1 MKEGKL
7 FFKAKAKSGELE
19 VVCDKKEQFRIMKC
33 IHSGIGVSKKLRAL
47 GGHLGMNTLQTEVAS
62 RYYWPC
68 VTQDVKKFI
77 KSCKECQCSKLSNL
91 EKTKQTLHP
100 VKVPQGIWQQI
111 GIDLVGPLPQSP
123 EGHEYMLTVIDYFS
137 KWVELFALKDKKAT
151 SVAQCLFQLMCCFGP
166 AKIHISDQGRE
177 FCNELHQQMYLLTG
191 VHHRITGHYHPQANG
206 LCERMNG
213 ATMAALKKTVE
224 EEAEDW
230 YRLLDAVAYSYRAT
244 KCRATGLSPFEVLFG
259 RKMGLPIN
267 FINNPEEEEEDLT
280 LEQAM
285 ELEKQLKN
293 AQEEVSQPEVLEAAK
308 VVLKEIF
315 DSVSKN
321 IHKE

>member
-1 MKEGKL
+1 MENSTTTPKHSEEDTVVLDLSPGTLQNIAARFPVDIQLEPPIELLQDALQQSSSEGTSTSSQKGSSEGTSSQHTGSSEYSQDSEYQPTGSDSDLKAFQSPPKKKQKKIDGYQKWNGTIKQPLPDKEFSSRMHNIREFLLDGKEPEGMDQKALNKFRYAAHSKYVMKEGKL

-33 IHSGIGVSKKLRAL
+33 IHSGIGVSKESRAL

-137 KWVELFALKDKKAT
+137 K
-151 SVAQCLFQLMCCFGP
+151 
-166 AKIHISDQGRE
+166 
-177 FCNELHQQMYLLTG
+177 
-191 VHHRITGHYHPQANG
+191 
-206 LCERMNG
+206 
-213 ATMAALKKTVE
+213 
-224 EEAEDW
+224 
-230 YRLLDAVAYSYRAT
+230 
-244 KCRATGLSPFEVLFG
+244 
-259 RKMGLPIN
+259 
-267 FINNPEEEEEDLT
+267 
-280 LEQAM
+280 
-285 ELEKQLKN
+285 
-293 AQEEVSQPEVLEAAK
+293 
-308 VVLKEIF
+308 
-315 DSVSKN
+315 
-321 IHKE
+321 